1 MNKFSDNSVNC
12 IVKAFQRG
20 LYWHGEAIDSLDL
33 VSSIQRN
40 SYRAPEILRRCLK
53 RLGGLIETGRWSS
66 KESWIRD
73 IKSNEDVD
81 WSLPKWKKF
90 IRILKKMSWQKL
102 RTEGRSFLKIVE
114 YLDEINEGGR
124 APRGWSWE
132 TLNPNMYVPDINT
145 DWCLWEQD
153 DNKIDIYSELL
164 KFAYE
169 HDLEDMVG
177 HCMIILGR
185 KILNWSENNSVDV
198 FADLQRKAKTS

>member
-1 MNKFSDNSVNC
+1 M
-12 IVKAFQRG
+12 
-20 LYWHGEAIDSLDL
+20 
-33 VSSIQRN
+33 
-40 SYRAPEILRRCLK
+40 
-53 RLGGLIETGRWSS
+53 
-66 KESWIRD
+66 
-73 IKSNEDVD
+73 
-81 WSLPKWKKF
+81 
-90 IRILKKMSWQKL
+90 
-102 RTEGRSFLKIVE
+102 KIVE

-153 DNKIDIYSELL
+153 DNQIDIYSELL